1 MEGSPKWSKKIN
13 GHRPYSYITLSR
25 AYLTKTNWQGKRV
38 KRVVG
43 RAVKSSKLRNKLSLT
58 TKELST
64 VTECVSALHTLFF
77 LWIFL
82 WFSRLPIV
90 LRLFNKEIK
99 YHQRLVTACQSILE
113 VTRLGIFAAV
123 KKSAVKNET
132 SNKTGKRHVRCCFVG
147 REWTTDRDSNRFVNS
162 IVPKVMLF

>member
-113 VTRLGIFAAV
+113 VTRLGIFAALTGNCRRSRMKPV
-123 KKSAVKNET
+123 IRQGSVT
-132 SNKTGKRHVRCCFVG
+132 SDVVSLVESEQQKGIRIDL
-147 REWTTDRDSNRFVNS
+147 WTQSS
-162 IVPKVMLF
+162 QK